1 MENKIEN
8 FHNELQK
15 AEPQN
20 NIGVQ
25 KKNGD
30 DNVKVAVIKLIETL
44 IKEIGACYRSSH
56 GSKNRSDPPKAA

>member
-15 AEPQN
+15 AE
-20 NIGVQ
+20 
-25 KKNGD
+25 NGD
-30 DNVKVAVIKLIETL
+30 DDVRVAVIKLIETL

-56 GSKNRSDPPKAA
+56 GSNNRNDPPKAA